1 MAPVL
6 LIRSGVLASS
16 VLNVPHLTVELQVAT
31 GLVLFGTINGVQM
44 GALAGLRPE
53 GSAAFEPRGACHG
66 RRPGQD
72 GGRDRETADDANL
85 YAVCSA
91 NALINVATYDW
102 SRICDRC
109 DELYRAAS

>member
-1 MAPVL
+1 MPPIA
-6 LIRSGVLASS
+6 
-16 VLNVPHLTVELQVAT
+16 
-31 GLVLFGTINGVQM
+31 LFGIQFTLALVAYALIAWWYVSPR
-44 GALAGLRPE
+44 LAGLRPE
-53 GSAAFEPRGACHG
+53 GSAAFEPRGACPG